1 MEQPILHPSFSHV
14 NRHLR
19 TSETKFHHLRQP
31 RCRLG
36 AGLDL
41 IQLHLHTESSSEKG
55 CSNQCRRDQLI
66 VLGHQKE
73 KNKKPRRLSK
83 APRRFTLL
91 LSAHRLS
98 PGDPDFPKVYQSGSR
113 FPIAYSRAES
123 P

>member
-1 MEQPILHPSFSHV
+1 MSIDICAPVKL
-14 NRHLR
+14 
-19 TSETKFHHLRQP
+19 
-31 RCRLG
+31 
-36 AGLDL
+36 
-41 IQLHLHTESSSEKG
+41 SSTIYGSRVVG

>member
-1 MEQPILHPSFSHV
+1 MSIDICAP
-14 NRHLR
+14 
-19 TSETKFHHLRQP
+19 
-31 RCRLG
+31 
-36 AGLDL
+36 
-41 IQLHLHTESSSEKG
+41 
-55 CSNQCRRDQLI
+55 CRRDQLI

-73 KNKKPRRLSK
+73 KNRKPRRLSK